1 MNAHERSIPDSYWV
15 VPGRLLAGE
24 YPCARDGAEGRARLR
39 WLLAQGVDFWLDL
52 TEAGESGLEPY
63 LPLLSEE
70 AARLNRPVAHH
81 RLPIPDMGTPSPGHM
96 RRILDQL
103 DQALEQGRTVYLHCY
118 GGVGRTGTVV
128 GCYLVRHGMSGAQAL
143 AQIARWRAA
152 TPSGWKPSPETRPQT
167 DLVLR
172 WAELD

>member
-1 MNAHERSIPDSYWV
+1 MNAHEHSIPDSYWV
-15 VPGRLLAGE
+15 SPGRLLAGE
-24 YPCARDGAEGRARLR
+24 YPCARDEEEGRARLR

-63 LPLLSEE
+63 LPLLNEE
-70 AARLNRPVAHH
+70 ATRLNRPVIHR
-81 RLPIPDMGTPSPGHM
+81 RLPIPDMGTPTPGYM

-128 GCYLVRHGMSGAQAL
+128 GCYLVRHGMSGVEAI

-152 TPSGWKPSPETRPQT
+152 TPDGWKPSPETRPQT